1 MDNIHAGN
9 NESDKTLSDLEQF
22 FDNVTINKTDHKV
35 PHNSMSLLY
44 EQMISNFQSK
54 TLFLREQL
62 KWKDIYFNGQILYL
76 RNQLNDCLHRIQ
88 IKGYD
93 SDFLS
98 CVQKLNLLQKK
109 FEQLSQYTIQ
119 RIKFD

>member
-1 MDNIHAGN
+1 
-9 NESDKTLSDLEQF
+9 
-22 FDNVTINKTDHKV
+22 
-35 PHNSMSLLY
+35 
-44 EQMISNFQSK
+44 MISNFQSK

-62 KWKDIYFNGQILYL
+62 KWKDVYFNGQILHL
-76 RNQLNDCLHRIQ
+76 RDQLNDCLHRIQ